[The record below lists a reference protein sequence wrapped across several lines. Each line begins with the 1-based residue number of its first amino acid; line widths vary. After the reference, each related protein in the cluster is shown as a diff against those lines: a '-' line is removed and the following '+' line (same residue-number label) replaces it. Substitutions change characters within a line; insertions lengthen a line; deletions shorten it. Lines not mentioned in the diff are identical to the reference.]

1 MLRSKSAEQ
10 KEMLEGCIVS
20 LNEKIEQLKNYKN
33 SSDLSV
39 QAQKATLDDER
50 CNLAS
55 FVNDMEKSLISST
68 E

>member
-39 QAQKATLDDER
+39 QALKATLED
-50 CNLAS
+50 
-55 FVNDMEKSLISST
+55 
-68 E
+68 